1 MPNTYNKKNKISLIA
16 ASLLLAL
23 GSASSFTAQAET
35 QGTAQQGTAQQVTSE
50 SAKANALFETQ
61 FMENVMASPI
71 SQTLMGIKGEDYG
84 KWDEISEA
92 ADARELERAKRH
104 LAELRAID
112 ANALD
117 SQTALSLALALQ
129 SLENEIA
136 DYKWRLHNYPVN
148 QMYGVHSLTASILI
162 NQHTV
167 DNLDDAKAY
176 ISRLNAVPKRF
187 SELKDALELRA
198 AKGIIAPRFVF
209 PLVINDS
216 RNIIKGEPFEEGEDS
231 TLWADFKRKVDALNL
246 DATTKENLFSEA
258 KLALNNAVKPA
269 YDDLIVYLNTL
280 EQKADTRDG
289 VWKLPDGNDF
299 YNNALKRTTTT
310 DMDAI
315 AIHELGLKEVARIHN
330 EMRDIMKEVGFKGSL
345 NDFFIFMRNDEQ
357 FYYPDTDDGKAA
369 YINDAK
375 ALIDNMSARLDE
387 VFAIKPKA
395 GLIVKPVESF
405 REKSAGKAFYD
416 QPAPDGSR
424 PGTYYANLYSM
435 KAMPKYQMEALAY
448 HEGLPG
454 HHMQIA
460 IAQELEGIPKFRRFG
475 RYTAYVEGWG
485 LYTEFFPREMG
496 LYQDPYS
503 NFGRLAMELWRACRL
518 VVDTGIH
525 AKKWTREQG
534 IAYYKENTPNAES
547 DAVKMV
553 ERHIVMPSQ
562 ATAYKVGMNRILD
575 LRAYAQKSLGD
586 AFDIREFH
594 TLLLKNG
601 PLPLDVLETKVQEW
615 VKDSKQQAAKL

>member
-405 REKSAGKAFYD
+405 REDRKS
-416 QPAPDGSR
+416 
-424 PGTYYANLYSM
+424 
-435 KAMPKYQMEALAY
+435 
-448 HEGLPG
+448 
-454 HHMQIA
+454 
-460 IAQELEGIPKFRRFG
+460 
-475 RYTAYVEGWG
+475 
-485 LYTEFFPREMG
+485 
-496 LYQDPYS
+496 
-503 NFGRLAMELWRACRL
+503 
-518 VVDTGIH
+518 VV
-525 AKKWTREQG
+525 
-534 IAYYKENTPNAES
+534 
-547 DAVKMV
+547 
-553 ERHIVMPSQ
+553 
-562 ATAYKVGMNRILD
+562 
-575 LRAYAQKSLGD
+575 
-586 AFDIREFH
+586 
-594 TLLLKNG
+594 
-601 PLPLDVLETKVQEW
+601 
-615 VKDSKQQAAKL
+615 

>member
-1 MPNTYNKKNKISLIA
+1 MFSSYKNNKTF
-16 ASLLLAL
+16 LAL
-23 GSASSFTAQAET
+23 SLMMALGTAPSLAIADTTKTAAEQQALSASEQ
-35 QGTAQQGTAQQVTSE
+35 
-50 SAKANALFETQ
+50 ANALFETL

-71 SQTLMGIKGEDYG
+71 SQTMLGIKGADYG

-92 ADARELERAKRH
+92 ASEQELARAKSQ
-104 LAELRAID
+104 LARLQAVNPSELD
-112 ANALD
+112 E
-117 SQTALSLALALQ
+117 QTALSLTLAIQ
-129 SLENEIA
+129 RLENQIA
-136 DYKWRLHNYPVN
+136 DHKWRLHNYPVN

-162 NQHTV
+162 NQHMV
-167 DNLDDAKAY
+167 DNIDDAKAY
-176 ISRLNAVPKRF
+176 ISRLNGVPQRF
-187 SELKDALELRA
+187 AQLKDALELRA
-198 AKGIIAPRFVF
+198 AKGIIAPKFVF
-209 PLVINDS
+209 PHVINDS
-216 RNIIKGEPFEEGEDS
+216 NNIIKGAPFESGADS
-231 TLWADFKRKVDALNL
+231 TLWADFKRKVEKLEITDAERAELL
-246 DATTKENLFSEA
+246 SQAEA
-258 KLALNNAVKPA
+258 ALKNAVKPA
-269 YDDLIVYLNTL
+269 YSDLITYLGTL
-280 EQKADTRDG
+280 EARADNKDG
-289 VWKLPDGNDF
+289 VWKLPDGNAF

-315 AIHELGLKEVARIHN
+315 AIHELGLKEVERIHN

-345 NDFFIFMRNDEQ
+345 KDFFIFMRNDEQ
-357 FYYPDTDDGKAA
+357 FYYPETDEGKAA

-375 ALIDNMSARLDE
+375 ALIDNMSSRLDE

-405 REKSAGKAFYD
+405 REKSAGKAFYS
-416 QPAPDGSR
+416 QPSPDGSR

-460 IAQELEGIPKFRRFG
+460 IAQELEGLPKFRRFG
-475 RYTAYVEGWG
+475 SYTAYVEGWG
-485 LYTEFFPREMG
+485 LYTEYFPREMG

-534 IAYYKENTPNAES
+534 ISYYVENTPNAES

-575 LRAYAQKSLGD
+575 MRAYAKKSLGED
-586 AFDIREFH
+586 FDIREFH

-601 PLPLDVLETKVQEW
+601 PLPLDVLETKVQAW
-615 VKDSKQQAAKL
+615 VQDTKARAAKL

>member
-1 MPNTYNKKNKISLIA
+1 MFSSYKNNKTF
-16 ASLLLAL
+16 LAL
-23 GSASSFTAQAET
+23 SLMMALGTAPSLAIADTTKTAAEQQALSASEQ
-35 QGTAQQGTAQQVTSE
+35 
-50 SAKANALFETQ
+50 ANALFETL

-71 SQTLMGIKGEDYG
+71 SQTMLGIKGADYG

-92 ADARELERAKRH
+92 ASEQELARAKSQ
-104 LAELRAID
+104 LARLQAVNPSELD
-112 ANALD
+112 E
-117 SQTALSLALALQ
+117 QTALSLTLAIQ
-129 SLENEIA
+129 RLENQIA
-136 DYKWRLHNYPVN
+136 DHKWRLHNYPVN

-162 NQHTV
+162 NQHMV
-167 DNLDDAKAY
+167 DNIDDAKAY
-176 ISRLNAVPKRF
+176 ISRLNGVPQRF
-187 SELKDALELRA
+187 AQLKDALELRA
-198 AKGIIAPRFVF
+198 AKGIIAPKFVF
-209 PLVINDS
+209 PHVINDS
-216 RNIIKGEPFEEGEDS
+216 NNIIKGAPFESGADS
-231 TLWADFKRKVDALNL
+231 TLWADFKRKVEKLEITDAERAELL
-246 DATTKENLFSEA
+246 SQAEA
-258 KLALNNAVKPA
+258 ALKNAVKPA
-269 YDDLIVYLNTL
+269 YSDLITYLGTL
-280 EQKADTRDG
+280 EARADNKDG
-289 VWKLPDGNDF
+289 VWKLPDGNAF

-315 AIHELGLKEVARIHN
+315 AIHELGLKEVERIHN

-345 NDFFIFMRNDEQ
+345 KDFFIFMRNDEQ
-357 FYYPDTDDGKAA
+357 FYYPETDEGKAA

-375 ALIDNMSARLDE
+375 ALIDNMSSRLDE

-405 REKSAGKAFYD
+405 REKSAGKAFYS
-416 QPAPDGSR
+416 QPSPDGSR

-460 IAQELEGIPKFRRFG
+460 IAQELEGLPKFRRFG
-475 RYTAYVEGWG
+475 SYTAYVEGWG
-485 LYTEFFPREMG
+485 LYTEYFPREMG

-534 IAYYKENTPNAES
+534 VSYYVENTPNAES

-553 ERHIVMPSQ
+553 ERHVVMPSQ

-575 LRAYAQKSLGD
+575 MRAYAKKSLGEN
-586 AFDIREFH
+586 FDIREFH

-601 PLPLDVLETKVQEW
+601 PLPLDVLETKVQAW
-615 VKDSKQQAAKL
+615 VQDTKGAAKL